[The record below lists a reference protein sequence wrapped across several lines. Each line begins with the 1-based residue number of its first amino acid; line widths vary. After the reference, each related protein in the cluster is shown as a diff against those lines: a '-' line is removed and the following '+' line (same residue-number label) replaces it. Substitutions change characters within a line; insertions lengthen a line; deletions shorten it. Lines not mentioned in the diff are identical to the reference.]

1 MSWMT
6 RILGIIRAN
15 SGLAYVGLGN
25 FIALAIHGL
34 FWFLLASMLTAEYY
48 GELNYGC
55 SNIKRN
61 LNVRIGYNGGDI
73 RCKRFQEDRI
83 AG

>member
-48 GELNYGC
+48 GELNYYISVAAISSVISMLG
-55 SNIKRN
+55 
-61 LNVRIGYNGGDI
+61 LGTTVVT
-73 RCKRFQEDRI
+73 
-83 AG
+83 